1 MLPIYL
7 IAAGYVEVNLFRF
20 TKAFLVYQWTE
31 HVHATNQSFPWM
43 SRAERRGLSAA
54 QVMLSVSG
62 RQLCF
67 TAISKPKHGTARA
80 KLQQC
85 LQVHYHC
92 CHEKQTP
99 DCLFITYLPSSLH
112 VCQEIAQ
119 TNTRTGFLLCHFK
132 WFEPLLRLHL
142 LFIDTSSSRF
152 ECFKHLMKDYIFY
165 HIDKCEPATP
175 LGPNRGS
182 CPAHLSLLSP
192 HLQ

>member
-1 MLPIYL
+1 
-7 IAAGYVEVNLFRF
+7 
-20 TKAFLVYQWTE
+20 
-31 HVHATNQSFPWM
+31 M

-67 TAISKPKHGTARA
+67 TAISKPKHGAAGA

-85 LQVHYHC
+85 LHVHYHC

-99 DCLFITYLPSSLH
+99 DCLFITYLPSLLH
-112 VCQEIAQ
+112 VCQEMTQI
-119 TNTRTGFLLCHFK
+119 NTRTGFLLCHFN

-142 LFIDTSSSRF
+142 HFLDTSSSRF
-152 ECFKHLMKDYIFY
+152 ECFKHLMKDYIFN
-165 HIDKCEPATP
+165 HIDKCEPATL

-182 CPAHLSLLSP
+182 CPAHPSLLSL